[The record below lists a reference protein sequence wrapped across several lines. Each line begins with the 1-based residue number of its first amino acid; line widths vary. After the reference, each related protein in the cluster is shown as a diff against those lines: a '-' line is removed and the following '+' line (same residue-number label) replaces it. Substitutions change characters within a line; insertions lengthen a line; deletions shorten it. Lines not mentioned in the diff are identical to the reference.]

1 MERSG
6 EKWSALEDSGA
17 HCSTVECNGAQWSA
31 MEHSG
36 AEKILELLGVMMRC
50 LAKDFRYFWFRNCC
64 SDAPSKGNGFPIDG
78 EGAPSEVG
86 MIVEPL
92 SAGNVEPLLAEDIK
106 LLLSEDVV

>member
-1 MERSG
+1 MESSGAQWSVVERSG
-6 EKWSALEDSGA
+6 A
-17 HCSTVECNGAQWSA
+17 HWRTVERTVAQWSA

-92 SAGNVEPLLAEDIK
+92 LTVDGEPLSADKPLLAED
-106 LLLSEDVV
+106 VV